1 MRIWIAII
9 IAGTLFSVN
18 AVDFKKDIQPLLKN
32 KCSRCHSGHEAKGG
46 LSLNTRADILKG
58 GESGA
63 AAVPGKAAMSL
74 ILQRVTASDP
84 DERMPSKGKPLS
96 AAEIALLRAWVDEGL
111 AWPKDFHLAEWRRA
125 PLAPRAVKLPDG
137 RGNPID
143 LLLADYLSRHKIGT
157 QRLMDDR
164 VFARRVW
171 LDLTGL
177 LPPVDELKKFV
188 ADQSPQ
194 KRARLVDRLLT
205 NRRAYADH
213 WMSFWNDH
221 LRNAYFG
228 PGFIDGGRRQITGW
242 LFRALYEN
250 RSYDKFVHELVSG
263 APGAEGF
270 LSGIK
275 WRGAV
280 NASQRREMQAAQNL
294 AQVFMGTNLKCAS
307 CHNSFVNYW
316 RLEDSY
322 SLAAIFAN
330 GSLELHRCDQ
340 PTGKTATARF
350 IFPELG
356 KIDTKTP
363 RPTRLKQLAGLVT
376 SEKNGRLRRVIVN
389 RLWARLLGRGLVEPL
404 DDLDQ
409 PAWHPDLLDWLA
421 NDLAANGHDLKHTLK
436 LICTSRAYQLPPVT
450 PRNGEFVFRGPMIKR
465 LQAEQ
470 FVDALS
476 ILSGQWQVA
485 RGNYLKPDGRKQGG
499 QVGAVGQVLATT
511 QPSEKPA
518 KLPLPVWIW
527 DQNSAAQ
534 AAPLETIYL
543 RKNFSLDSPPK
554 SAPGI
559 ATCDNE
565 FILFVNGK
573 RASAGKNWSAPTRF
587 DLGPHLRKG
596 ANTLAVQ
603 ATNIAAGPAG
613 FIFRVKIGDHFFMTD
628 NTWLATKQKHKGW
641 EQPSFKTDGWKH
653 AATLGLAGRG
663 PWNLAGAFG
672 GSAASV
678 KVNDIRAVL
687 SRLDPLQLALGRPNR
702 DQVVTTRDTL
712 PTLLQAL
719 ELTNGT
725 TLDSQLKK
733 AAAHWL
739 AKAPE
744 RNAMISRIYLTAL
757 GREPT
762 PAERD
767 IAREMVGEKPAVEG
781 TTDLLW
787 VLVMLP
793 EFQLIN

>member
-1 MRIWIAII
+1 MRCTPAIGLLMI
-9 IAGTLFSVN
+9 SMAAH
-18 AVDFKKDIQPLLKN
+18 AVDFKKDIQQLLKN

-46 LSLNTRADILKG
+46 LSLNTRANILKG
-58 GESGA
+58 GKNGPA
-63 AAVPGKAAMSL
+63 AMPGKAAMSL

-96 AAEIALLRAWVDEGL
+96 AKEIGLLRAWVNEGL
-111 AWPKDFHLAEWRRA
+111 AWPKGFHLAEWRRT

-143 LLLADYLSRHKIGT
+143 RLLADYFSRHKIGT
-157 QRLMDDR
+157 QRLVEDR

-177 LPPVDELKKFV
+177 LPPVEALEKFV
-188 ADQSPQ
+188 ADKSPD
-194 KRARLVDRLLT
+194 KRAALVDQLLAD
-205 NRRAYADH
+205 RRAYADH
-213 WMSFWNDH
+213 WMTFWNDH

-242 LFRALYEN
+242 LYRALHEN
-250 RSYDKFVHELVSG
+250 KPFDKFVHELVSG

-294 AQVFMGTNLKCAS
+294 TQVFMGTNLKCAS

-316 RLEDSY
+316 KLEDSY

-330 GSLELHRCDQ
+330 GPLELHRCDQ

-356 KIDTKTP
+356 KIDPKAP
-363 RPTRLKQLAGLVT
+363 RAARLKQLANLVT
-376 SEKNGRLRRVIVN
+376 GEKNGRLRRVIVN
-389 RLWARLLGRGLVEPL
+389 RLWGRLLGRGLVEPL

-436 LICTSRAYQLPPVT
+436 LICTSRAYQLPSVT
-450 PRNGEFVFRGPMIKR
+450 PRDGEFVFHGPMIKR

-476 ILSGQWQVA
+476 ILSSQWQVA

-499 QVGAVGQVLATT
+499 QVGAIGQVLATT
-511 QPSEKPA
+511 QPREKPNA
-518 KLPLPVWIW
+518 MQMPGWIW
-527 DQNSAAQ
+527 DQKNAAQ
-534 AAPLETIYL
+534 TAPLETIYL
-543 RKNFSLDSPPK
+543 RKTFTLDAPPK
-554 SAPGI
+554 SAAGI

-565 FILFVNGK
+565 FILFVNGN
-573 RASAGKNWSAPTRF
+573 RVAVGKNWSAPTRF
-587 DLGPHLRKG
+587 DLAPHLRKG

-613 FIFRVKIGDHFFMTD
+613 FIFRVKIGDRFLMSD

-641 EQPSFKTDGWKH
+641 EQSAFKTDGWKH
-653 AATLGLAGRG
+653 ATSLGPAGRG

-672 GSAASV
+672 GAAASAT
-678 KVNDIRAVL
+678 VNDIRAVL
-687 SRLDPLQLALGRPNR
+687 ARLDPLQLALGRPNR

-725 TLDSQLKK
+725 TLTSQLKK

-739 AKAPE
+739 AEAPE
-744 RNAMISRIYLTAL
+744 REAMISKIYLTAL

-762 PAERD
+762 LAERS
-767 IAREMVGEKPAVEG
+767 IARDMVGEKPSAEG
-781 TTDLLW
+781 TSDLLW
-787 VLVMLP
+787 IIVMLP
-793 EFQLIN
+793 EFQLIH